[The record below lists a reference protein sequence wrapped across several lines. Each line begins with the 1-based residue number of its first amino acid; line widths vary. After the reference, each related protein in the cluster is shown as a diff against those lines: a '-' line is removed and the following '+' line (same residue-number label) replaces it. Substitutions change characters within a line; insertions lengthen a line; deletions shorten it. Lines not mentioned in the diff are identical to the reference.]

1 MNELKQYRSPPTPV
15 FPVSAVRTDTV
26 AVQAPKD
33 PQGYDELVL
42 ELRRCQDENLT
53 LVRKNDTLK
62 YNFFFL
68 EDKYK
73 KLRAELKDV
82 RPRAQAPRSDRK
94 RPAFA
99 LKEEGKAEE
108 GVEGVAELGDSAAA
122 EAAGG
127 ADVHCA
133 SKRRSTGTLPS
144 TAAVAA
150 AAASSAA
157 PSRAALAAN
166 PDARVLR
173 RTQTA
178 PLAQSGAPPPR
189 VDKVTEVVRN
199 KAERAA
205 LAGHTCDE
213 CREFYGIL
221 MQQGFIKPAELQGYL
236 QECSRHK
243 AKFSPDR
250 TPSGFWDDANFSM
263 PTPEEQQQRQCAQ
276 THAMAMT
283 QMHAMS
289 QKAGNARP

>member
-1 MNELKQYRSPPTPV
+1 MTREADRTQMIWEEGRSLLLRGISFLENNMNELKQYRSPPTPV

-127 ADVHCA
+127 ADV
-133 SKRRSTGTLPS
+133 SLTRFLTGEVWATLRHS
-144 TAAVAA
+144 DFYAKDYQLFQVGQGGGGAELE
-150 AAASSAA
+150 SACL
-157 PSRAALAAN
+157 PAALAAC
-166 PDARVLR
+166 LSSCL
-173 RTQTA
+173 
-178 PLAQSGAPPPR
+178 PL
-189 VDKVTEVVRN
+189 
-199 KAERAA
+199 
-205 LAGHTCDE
+205 
-213 CREFYGIL
+213 
-221 MQQGFIKPAELQGYL
+221 
-236 QECSRHK
+236 
-243 AKFSPDR
+243 
-250 TPSGFWDDANFSM
+250 
-263 PTPEEQQQRQCAQ
+263 
-276 THAMAMT
+276 
-283 QMHAMS
+283 
-289 QKAGNARP
+289 